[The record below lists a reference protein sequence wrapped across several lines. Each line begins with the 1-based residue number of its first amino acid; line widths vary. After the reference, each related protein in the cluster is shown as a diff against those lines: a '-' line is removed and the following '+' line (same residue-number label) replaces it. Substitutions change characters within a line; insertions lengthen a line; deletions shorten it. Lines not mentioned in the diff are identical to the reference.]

1 MDRSLLVENPSFHNL
16 ISLDLSRILLMNPQ
30 REKEK
35 HQLLTTGCSQKG
47 CIFMEGVSTSM

>member
-30 REKEK
+30 REREK